1 MFTYISMG
9 CLTILWV
16 CVLMVNDIHTQ
27 DVNSLYGL
35 YTQFIYESM
44 PVLCITTH
52 IHYDTVVPTKP
63 YSFQCNI
70 YNLQYFKRK
79 INNVHQLTCSA
90 GPGLF
95 S

>member
-1 MFTYISMG
+1 MG

-52 IHYDTVVPTKP
+52 IHYDTVAPTKP

>member
-1 MFTYISMG
+1 
-9 CLTILWV
+9 
-16 CVLMVNDIHTQ
+16 
-27 DVNSLYGL
+27 
-35 YTQFIYESM
+35 M

-52 IHYDTVVPTKP
+52 IHYDTVAPTKP

-79 INNVHQLTCSA
+79 INNVHQLTCSG